1 LSTLFK
7 QLPAE
12 ISGNDVVTD
21 AAVSARAP
29 LTRAPRLHPPRGHPA
44 SLKVAGAEAAR
55 LTIADNRVR
64 MWGEPTAVRIM
75 PGLVN
80 ADADLRIR
88 GNHCSMGGQFAGL
101 PGG

>member
-1 LSTLFK
+1 M
-7 QLPAE
+7 Q
-12 ISGNDVVTD
+12 
-21 AAVSARAP
+21 
-29 LTRAPRLHPPRGHPA
+29 
-44 SLKVAGAEAAR
+44 KV
-55 LTIADNRVR
+55 ADNRVR

-101 PGG
+101 PGGWVGTPGLFGPFFLSNAGGAVFRRPYA